1 MTISRGQMQR
11 QLRRGGGIMDIA
23 DEIMLDRDQYILGG
37 IVKSAKKAVKKAA
50 GGIKDFIGSDV
61 GKAALLAAGTYY
73 LGGGGNPFTQAG
85 RSGFSFSKLPGAGLF
100 SSAKES
106 LASSLP
112 ESLLSD
118 DMADKIGGGVL
129 KGAAILGGSAL
140 LTDLFGSPEK
150 AQEMY
155 SRDPNKVK
163 FYLKRYYK
171 NLNTEADDQ
180 EAEQFAEEQTSGLAS
195 ANYGSLAEGGMPT
208 GEPRRNKA
216 GIMELDYRKEGGFV
230 PIGVKEKADDVPA
243 MLSKNEF
250 VFTADAVRG
259 AGDGDIDKGAQRL
272 YNTMKTLENGG
283 TV

>member
-61 GKAALLAAGTYY
+61 GKAALLTAGTYY
-73 LGGGGNPFTQAG
+73 LGGGRNPFTQAG

-171 NLNTEADDQ
+171 NLNTEADDK

-230 PIGVKEKADDVPA
+230 PIGIKEKADDVPA